1 MRKCVKHGKSRTT
14 LNTSKC
20 KIFNDLN
27 NKNKLSLKS
36 NKGLIKSRGVN
47 TYEIRAKRNKI
58 NERENYTGFVTW
70 GKKNC
75 GRDFIDSL
83 ADGST
88 M

>member
-1 MRKCVKHGKSRTT
+1 M
-14 LNTSKC
+14 
-20 KIFNDLN
+20 
-27 NKNKLSLKS
+27 KS